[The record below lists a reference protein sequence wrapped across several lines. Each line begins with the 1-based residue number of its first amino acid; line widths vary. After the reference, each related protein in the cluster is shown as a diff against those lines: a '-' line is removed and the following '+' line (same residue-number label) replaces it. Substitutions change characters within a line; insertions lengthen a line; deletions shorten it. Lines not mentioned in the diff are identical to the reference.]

1 MPWAKKTFLPKIL
14 NILKT
19 NEIAE
24 RPGEVHGLWVRVAA
38 RQLGVL
44 DVPHQEQGGAEPA
57 DDRSGGG
64 TTSSGAIYNLSWH
77 KPKSIYIML
86 RNAFKRIITKPH
98 RLNYLWTLLTS
109 LLLLPGRPTSS
120 SHRLLIVE
128 LYVTIHNDDAKSEIK
143 DKSDQSHIS
152 EPAERT

>member
-1 MPWAKKTFLPKIL
+1 MTKMIMCMEPKRNISRIAWYVWVLILEAGMQKFCFTTQKLWQNSDNLTLEKHFAGNCSELIKYATQREICFKKML

-24 RPGEVHGLWVRVAA
+24 RPGEVHGLWVWVAA

-86 RNAFKRIITKPH
+86 RNA
-98 RLNYLWTLLTS
+98 
-109 LLLLPGRPTSS
+109 
-120 SHRLLIVE
+120 
-128 LYVTIHNDDAKSEIK
+128 
-143 DKSDQSHIS
+143 
-152 EPAERT
+152 

>member
-1 MPWAKKTFLPKIL
+1 MPKIL

-24 RPGEVHGLWVRVAA
+24 RPGEVHGLRVRVAA

-64 TTSSGAIYNLSWH
+64 EHYLELMLAQTQIDLHNAEERLKGLLQNL
-77 KPKSIYIML
+77 
-86 RNAFKRIITKPH
+86 T
-98 RLNYLWTLLTS
+98 
-109 LLLLPGRPTSS
+109 G
-120 SHRLLIVE
+120 
-128 LYVTIHNDDAKSEIK
+128 
-143 DKSDQSHIS
+143 
-152 EPAERT
+152 

>member
-1 MPWAKKTFLPKIL
+1 MEAGKQKFCFTTQKLWQNSDYLTLENILVGIVRTNQICQAKETCFKKLL

-64 TTSSGAIYNLSWH
+64 EHYLEL
-77 KPKSIYIML
+77 ML
-86 RNAFKRIITKPH
+86 AQTQIDLHNAEE
-98 RLNYLWTLLTS
+98 RL
-109 LLLLPGRPTSS
+109 
-120 SHRLLIVE
+120 
-128 LYVTIHNDDAKSEIK
+128 
-143 DKSDQSHIS
+143 
-152 EPAERT
+152 